1 VSDPDI
7 EIFHRAFA
15 GDRIASEKLVQAY
28 HGLLVA
34 MVRPLVGESL
44 AEDVAQETW
53 IKALTAIEK
62 FEGRSSLRTWL
73 VSIALNEAR
82 MILRKSGREVLV
94 DHWGET
100 DASPFEGRFIEDGH
114 WENAPPLWHHNTP
127 DAILTEA
134 ELQGCIDKHMELLP
148 ADQQAALRLR
158 EMEEMEFSEISTAL
172 SLSEGNVRVMLH
184 RARQKLYVMVENFEE
199 TGTC

>member
-1 VSDPDI
+1 MPDV
-7 EIFHRAFA
+7 ESFRLALA
-15 GDRIASEKLVQAY
+15 GDRSASESLVRTY

-44 AEDVAQETW
+44 ADDVAQETW
-53 IKALTAIEK
+53 IKALTAVEK
-62 FEGRSSLRTWL
+62 FEGRSTLRTWL

-82 MILRKSGREVLV
+82 MLLRKSGREVLV
-94 DHWGET
+94 EHWGNIDST
-100 DASPFEGRFIEDGH
+100 PFEGRFLEDGH
-114 WENAPPLWHHNTP
+114 WQEGPRLWDHNTP

-134 ELQGCIDKHMELLP
+134 ELQGCIDKHIGMLP
-148 ADQQAALRLR
+148 PDQQAALRLR
-158 EMEEMEFSEISTAL
+158 EMEEMDFADISAAL

-184 RARQKLYVMVENFEE
+184 RARQKLYVMVEHFEE